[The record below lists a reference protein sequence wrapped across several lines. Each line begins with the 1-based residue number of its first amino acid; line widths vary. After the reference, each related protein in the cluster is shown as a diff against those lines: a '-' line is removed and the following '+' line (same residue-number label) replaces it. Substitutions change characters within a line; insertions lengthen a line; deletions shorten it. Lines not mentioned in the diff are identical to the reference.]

1 MKKNGEKMNTCFLIG
16 KIVSDIKFDFMIYSK
31 YTSIVQFYIKD
42 KRKNIIKIVGYDK
55 IADYCYKN
63 VKKND
68 IVFIEG
74 RMKNIED
81 NTIIKIIEIKNDK

>member
-1 MKKNGEKMNTCFLIG
+1 MNICFLTG
-16 KIVSDIKFDFMIYSK
+16 KIVSDIKFDFMIYSRH
-31 YTSIVQFYIKD
+31 TSIVQFYIKD

-74 RMKNIED
+74 RMENIED

>member
-1 MKKNGEKMNTCFLIG
+1 MNICFLTG
-16 KIVSDIKFDFMIYSK
+16 KIVSDIKFDFMIYSRH
-31 YTSIVQFYIKD
+31 TSIVQFYIKE

-63 VKKND
+63 LKKNN

-74 RMKNIED
+74 IMEKVKDEMV
-81 NTIIKIIEIKNDK
+81 IKINEIVSFF

>member
-1 MKKNGEKMNTCFLIG
+1 MNTCFLIG
-16 KIVSDIKFDFMIYSK
+16 KIVSDIKFDFMIYSRH
-31 YTSIVQFYIKD
+31 TSIVQFYIKD

-63 VKKND
+63 LKKNN

-74 RMKNIED
+74 RMEKVKDEMV
-81 NTIIKIIEIKNDK
+81 IKINEIVSFF

>member
-1 MKKNGEKMNTCFLIG
+1 MNTCFLIG
-16 KIVSDIKFDFMIYSK
+16 KIVSDIKFDFMIYSRH
-31 YTSIVQFYIKD
+31 TSIVQFYIKD

-74 RMKNIED
+74 RMENIED

>member
-1 MKKNGEKMNTCFLIG
+1 MNICFLSG
-16 KIVSDIKFDFMIYSK
+16 EIVSDIKFDFMIYSK
-31 YTSIVQFYIKD
+31 YTSIIQFDMKD

-74 RMKNIED
+74 RMENIED

>member
-1 MKKNGEKMNTCFLIG
+1 MNICFLTG
-16 KIVSDIKFDFMIYSK
+16 KIVSDIKFDFMIYSRH
-31 YTSIVQFYIKD
+31 TSIVQFYIKD

-63 VKKND
+63 LKKHN

-74 RMKNIED
+74 IMEKVKDEMV
-81 NTIIKIIEIKNDK
+81 IKINEIVSFF

>member
-1 MKKNGEKMNTCFLIG
+1 MNICFLTG
-16 KIVSDIKFDFMIYSK
+16 KIVSDIKFDFMIYSRP
-31 YTSIVQFYIKD
+31 TSIVQFYIKE

-63 VKKND
+63 LKKNN

-74 RMKNIED
+74 RMEKVKDEMV
-81 NTIIKIIEIKNDK
+81 IKINEIVSFF

>member
-1 MKKNGEKMNTCFLIG
+1 MNICFLTG
-16 KIVSDIKFDFMIYSK
+16 KIVSDIKFDFMIYSRH
-31 YTSIVQFYIKD
+31 TSIVQFYIKD

-63 VKKND
+63 LKKNN

-74 RMKNIED
+74 IMEKVKDEMV
-81 NTIIKIIEIKNDK
+81 IKINEIVSFF

>member
-1 MKKNGEKMNTCFLIG
+1 MNTCFLIG

>member
-1 MKKNGEKMNTCFLIG
+1 MNTCFLIG

-74 RMKNIED
+74 IMEKVKDEMV
-81 NTIIKIIEIKNDK
+81 IKINEIVSFF

>member
-1 MKKNGEKMNTCFLIG
+1 
-16 KIVSDIKFDFMIYSK
+16 MIYSK
-31 YTSIVQFYIKD
+31 YTSIIQFDMKD

-63 VKKND
+63 LKKNN

-74 RMKNIED
+74 RMEKVKDEMV
-81 NTIIKIIEIKNDK
+81 IKINEIVSFF

>member
-1 MKKNGEKMNTCFLIG
+1 MNTCFLIG

-63 VKKND
+63 LKKNN

-74 RMKNIED
+74 IMEKVKDEMV
-81 NTIIKIIEIKNDK
+81 IKINEIVSFF

>member
-1 MKKNGEKMNTCFLIG
+1 MNICFLTG
-16 KIVSDIKFDFMIYSK
+16 KIVSDIKFDFMIYSRH
-31 YTSIVQFYIKD
+31 TSIVQFYIKE

-74 RMKNIED
+74 RMENIED
-81 NTIIKIIEIKNDK
+81 NTIIKLIEIKNDK

>member
-1 MKKNGEKMNTCFLIG
+1 MNICFLTG
-16 KIVSDIKFDFMIYSK
+16 KIVSDIKFDFMIYSR

-42 KRKNIIKIVGYDK
+42 KRKNNIKIVGYDK

-63 VKKND
+63 LKKNN

-74 RMKNIED
+74 IMEKVKDEMVINI
-81 NTIIKIIEIKNDK
+81 NEIVSFF

>member
-1 MKKNGEKMNTCFLIG
+1 MNTCFLIG

-31 YTSIVQFYIKD
+31 YTSIIQFDMKD

-63 VKKND
+63 LKKNN

-74 RMKNIED
+74 IMEKVKDEMV
-81 NTIIKIIEIKNDK
+81 IKINEIVSFF

>member
-1 MKKNGEKMNTCFLIG
+1 MNTCFLIG

-63 VKKND
+63 LKKNN

-74 RMKNIED
+74 RMEKVKDEMV
-81 NTIIKIIEIKNDK
+81 IKINEIVSFF

>member
-1 MKKNGEKMNTCFLIG
+1 MNTCFLIG
-16 KIVSDIKFDFMIYSK
+16 KIVSDIKFDFMIYSRH
-31 YTSIVQFYIKD
+31 TSIVQFYIKD

-63 VKKND
+63 LKKNN

-74 RMKNIED
+74 IMEKVKDEMV
-81 NTIIKIIEIKNDK
+81 IKINEIVSFF

>member
-1 MKKNGEKMNTCFLIG
+1 MNTCFLIG

-63 VKKND
+63 LKKNN

-74 RMKNIED
+74 RMEKIED

>member
-1 MKKNGEKMNTCFLIG
+1 MNICFLTG
-16 KIVSDIKFDFMIYSK
+16 KIVSDIKFDFMIYSRP
-31 YTSIVQFYIKD
+31 TSIVQFYIKD

-74 RMKNIED
+74 RMENIED